1 MNRAQRYERYARGG
15 PEQEQ
20 SEAGYAIGEERESRS
35 QRQSGQRHRVNSFVT
50 GRIPRGWNCYVP
62 LSGYLRTALGVW
74 LELNNS
80 AANAD
85 SDGLGP
91 VAGT

>member
-1 MNRAQRYERYARGG
+1 MNHAASQECYARGG

-20 SEAGYAIGEERESRS
+20 SEAGQPIGEDRESRS
-35 QRQSGQRHRVNSFVT
+35 QRQSGQRLRVNSFVT

-85 SDGLGP
+85 GDGLGP
-91 VAGT
+91 VAGA